1 MKQLLS
7 IIAFFCIVSLSFSQ
21 TMKEDYANKL
31 SNSLKFSE
39 AYPVWAEMAKKSLKK
54 NQNNWTYMKKAVEA
68 AYNAEKYDKALYWS
82 EMLTANPDLEVSDWE
97 KYFQLLMINSKHDRL
112 IGAIDSAL
120 LRKPNDEMILNWK
133 KQAPTILRQLNEI
146 SEYSISNY
154 REMKKGEEFCAVP
167 YKEQMI
173 IVSNRRNTGFVN
185 RNYSWTGQY
194 FLDLVTI
201 ADSTKIKKDKIW
213 KEIKRSNP
221 HDGPIAFSADYK
233 TALLTVNHVEFDA
246 TGGVRKSKLQ
256 LKIYRN
262 KDGKWIEG
270 EAFPYNDKGYSV
282 GHGVF
287 DLQGNIIFASDKPG
301 GMGGSD
307 LYKSSWKDGA
317 WSEPVNLGKSVNSRG
332 NELFPFVSNNGTLYF
347 SSNGWPGNGGLDVFY
362 QEKADANPKHI
373 GNPINTNADDFG
385 IYVDENTGRGL
396 LSSNR
401 NNFRDQIY
409 RISKPVYKI
418 EAEITLVSCDN
429 KPLDKRQIVVKNTK
443 TLTEEILTTDAK
455 GKVSMKPS
463 MNSNYAYSFV
473 GDAQLDA
480 VAAEKTFD
488 KEGKIQ
494 VSLSAKYK
502 KKSLKLKIV
511 DENGKSLVGAQL
523 TYYSKGTSGK
533 KILTTDQPIEVS
545 VEEMSAVDS
554 IVGVMIN
561 YKDCKIV
568 MKDINQCSPELTA
581 TMNFVKVDL
590 SNVIDLKNIYYDFD
604 LWNIRPEG
612 KIELDKLV
620 KYMKEHPSLPVE
632 LGSHTDCRGTDA
644 YNVWLAEKRSQSC
657 VNYIKSKGIPADK
670 IIAKGYGEKQLV
682 NECADGVKCSEE
694 NHQLNR
700 RTTLKIDL
708 NK

>member
-7 IIAFFCIVSLSFSQ
+7 IIAVLCFVSHSFSQ

-82 EMLTANPDLEVSDWE
+82 EMLTANPDLDVSDWE

-120 LRKPNDEMILNWK
+120 MRKPNDEMILNWK
-133 KQAPTILRQLNEI
+133 KQAPIILRQLNEI

-185 RNYSWTGQY
+185 RNYSWTGQH

-201 ADSTKIKKDKIW
+201 TDSTKLKKDKIW
-213 KEIKRSNP
+213 KDIKRSNP

-233 TALLTVNHVEFDA
+233 TALLTVNHVELDP
-246 TGGVRKSKLQ
+246 TDGLRKSKLQ

-262 KDGKWIEG
+262 KDGKWVEG
-270 EAFPYNDKGYSV
+270 EAFPYNDKVYSV

-443 TLTEEILTTDAK
+443 TLTEEIVTTDAK

-463 MNSNYAYSFV
+463 MNSNFTFSFA
-473 GDAQLDA
+473 GDTQLDA
-480 VAAEKTFD
+480 VMAEKTFD

-494 VSLSAKYK
+494 VALSAKYK
-502 KKSLKLKIV
+502 KKSLKLNIV
-511 DENGKSLVGAQL
+511 DENGKNLIGAQL
-523 TYYSKGTSGK
+523 TYYTKGTSGK
-533 KILTTDQPIEVS
+533 KFLTTDQPIEVS
-545 VEEMSAVDS
+545 VEEMATVDS
-554 IVGVMIN
+554 IVGMMIN

-568 MKDINQCSPELTA
+568 LKDINQCSPELTA
-581 TMNFVKVDL
+581 NMNFIKVDL
-590 SNVIDLKNIYYDFD
+590 SNVINLKNIYYDFD

-670 IIAKGYGEKQLV
+670 IIAKGYGEKQLA

-694 NHQLNR
+694 KHQLNR

>member
-7 IIAFFCIVSLSFSQ
+7 IIAVLCFVSHSFSQ

-82 EMLTANPDLEVSDWE
+82 EMLTANPDLDVSDWE

-120 LRKPNDEMILNWK
+120 MRKPNDEMILNWK
-133 KQAPTILRQLNEI
+133 KQAPIILRQLNEI

-185 RNYSWTGQY
+185 RNYSWTGQH

-201 ADSTKIKKDKIW
+201 TDSTKLKKDKIW
-213 KEIKRSNP
+213 KDIKRSNP

-233 TALLTVNHVEFDA
+233 TALLTVNHVELDP
-246 TGGVRKSKLQ
+246 TDGLRKSKLQ

-262 KDGKWIEG
+262 KDGKWVEG
-270 EAFPYNDKGYSV
+270 EAFPYNDKVYSV

-362 QEKADANPKHI
+362 QEIADANPKHI

-385 IYVDENTGRGL
+385 IYVDENIGRGL

-443 TLTEEILTTDAK
+443 TLTEEIVTTDAK

-463 MNSNYAYSFV
+463 MNSNFTFSFA
-473 GDAQLDA
+473 GDTQLDA
-480 VAAEKTFD
+480 VMAEKTFD

-494 VSLSAKYK
+494 VALSAKYK
-502 KKSLKLKIV
+502 KKSLKLNIV
-511 DENGKSLVGAQL
+511 DENGKNLVGAQL
-523 TYYSKGTSGK
+523 TYYVKGTSGK
-533 KILTTDQPIEVS
+533 KFLTTDQPIEVS
-545 VEEMSAVDS
+545 VEEMATVDS
-554 IVGVMIN
+554 IVGMMIN

-568 MKDINQCSPELTA
+568 LKDINQCSPELTA
-581 TMNFVKVDL
+581 NMNFIKVDL
-590 SNVIDLKNIYYDFD
+590 SNVINLKNIYYDFD

-670 IIAKGYGEKQLV
+670 IIAKGYGEKQLA

-694 NHQLNR
+694 KHQLNR

>member
-7 IIAFFCIVSLSFSQ
+7 IIAVLCFVSHSFSQ

-31 SNSLKFSE
+31 SKSLKFSE

-82 EMLTANPDLEVSDWE
+82 EMLTANPDLDVSDWE

-120 LRKPNDEMILNWK
+120 MRKPNDEMILNWK
-133 KQAPTILRQLNEI
+133 KQAPIILRQLNEI

-185 RNYSWTGQY
+185 RNYSWTGQH

-201 ADSTKIKKDKIW
+201 TDSTKLNKDKIW
-213 KEIKRSNP
+213 KEIKRTNP

-233 TALLTVNHVEFDA
+233 TALLTVNHVELDPSD
-246 TGGVRKSKLQ
+246 GIRKSKLQ

-262 KDGKWIEG
+262 KDGKWVEG
-270 EAFPYNDKGYSV
+270 EAFPYNDKVYSV

-443 TLTEEILTTDAK
+443 TLTEEIVTTDAK
-455 GKVSMKPS
+455 GKISMKPS
-463 MNSNYAYSFV
+463 MNSNYTFSFV
-473 GDAQLDA
+473 GDTQLDA
-480 VAAEKTFD
+480 VMAEKTFD

-494 VSLSAKYK
+494 VALSAKYK

-511 DENGKSLVGAQL
+511 DENGKNLVGAQL
-523 TYYSKGTSGK
+523 TYYTKGTSGK
-533 KILTTDQPIEVS
+533 KFLTTDQPIEVS
-545 VEEMSAVDS
+545 VEEMATVDS

-568 MKDINQCSPELTA
+568 MKDINQCSPDLTA
-581 TMNFVKVDL
+581 NMNFIKVDL

-694 NHQLNR
+694 KHQLNR